1 VADKYNKTTRYL
13 IDDLNLDV
21 QRGELTRLE
30 DVITLPK
37 LSYNL
42 LVALA
47 KAAPALLSQEQLMA
61 IVWPD
66 RVIGDETLK
75 QRVKLL
81 RKSLGDDA
89 SAPTYIEAV
98 RGRGYRLIPRV
109 KCECVVRCPPSV
121 MLDLSANDRFPSIS
135 GNQFGKMWRRM
146 SLLGLTVFVGILFSL
161 TLSSSL
167 SNKAIEE
174 SSSASNAIVKEVRIE
189 GHVDDSVK
197 TNAERF
203 YMRGRDYY
211 HRYRKQ
217 DNDIAIDFFLKA
229 INEDMTFA
237 PAYAAL
243 SQAHSQKY
251 FQFSGQE
258 SDKQLA
264 IDNAYQALS
273 YDNQSADGYKALGT
287 AYYVAGWLSKSIKT
301 LHRGLAIEAD
311 EIEILINLAFIY
323 SEQGELE
330 KALHWHKIILEQAP
344 EHALAMMHTGLTLQR
359 ATQFDA
365 AKLWYNKALNLQP
378 DYLLTTYQLAQLAI
392 AKKDYVAASSL
403 LNKAT
408 QTSTNQQALLLQAQ
422 ADVEYFQG
430 KLKSAQGYYQ
440 QAANLKENEAY
451 SRANVLAKLLK
462 DTVIAR
468 AQENIVDKPLVTLD
482 KQSILVLKAK
492 QQQGSEQAELSL
504 LLAEIYSAKG
514 QFTQAMRY
522 LTQALEQ
529 GYQLDYRV
537 LHAPLFYGLREQV
550 FFQRLI
556 AQQKE
561 TITVDRF
568 FLQ

>member
-1 VADKYNKTTRYL
+1 MADKYNKTTRYL

-21 QRGELTRLE
+21 QRGELTRHE
-30 DVITLPK
+30 EVITLPK
-37 LSYNL
+37 LSYDL

-47 KAAPALLSQEQLMA
+47 KSAPALLSQEQLMA

-98 RGRGYRLIPRV
+98 RGRGYRLIPAV
-109 KCECVVRCPPSV
+109 KCECVVRSPPSV
-121 MLDLSANDRFPSIS
+121 MLDLSANDRFPSIAGS
-135 GNQFGKMWRRM
+135 QFGTMWRRM
-146 SLLGLTVFVGILFSL
+146 SLLGLAAFIGILVSL
-161 TLSSSL
+161 TLSTSL
-167 SNKAIEE
+167 PNNVIEE
-174 SSSASNAIVKEVRIE
+174 NPSLNSGSTNEASNE
-189 GHVDDSVK
+189 GSEK
-197 TNAERF
+197 TNAERL
-203 YMRGRDYY
+203 YLRGRDYY

-229 INEDMTFA
+229 INENDTFA

-243 SQAHSQKY
+243 SQAYSQKY

-301 LHRGLAIEAD
+301 LHRGLAIEAN

-330 KALHWHKIILEQAP
+330 KALHWHKVILEQAP

-359 ATQFDA
+359 AKQFDV
-365 AKLWYNKALNLQP
+365 AKLWYEKALTLQP
-378 DYLLTTYQLAQLAI
+378 DYLLTTYHLAQLAI
-392 AKKDYVAASSL
+392 EKQDYIEASNLISEVS
-403 LNKAT
+403 
-408 QTSTNQQALLLQAQ
+408 QTNTNQQALLLQTQ
-422 ADVEYFQG
+422 ADIEYFQG
-430 KLKSAQGYYQ
+430 KLTSAQQLYQ
-440 QAANLKENEAY
+440 QAETLKVNEAY
-451 SRANVLAKLLK
+451 SRANVLARLLA
-462 DTVIAR
+462 DTIVKK
-468 AQENIVDKPLVTLD
+468 QENNIDKPIVDLD
-482 KQSILVLKAK
+482 EQTFSLLKAK
-492 QQQGSEQAELSL
+492 QQQGNEQAELSL
-504 LLAEIYSAKG
+504 LLAEIYSEKG
-514 QFTQAMRY
+514 QFTLAMRY

-537 LHAPLFYGLREQV
+537 LDAPLFNGLREQAV
-550 FFQRLI
+550 FQRLTK
-556 AQQKE
+556 QQKE
-561 TITVDRF
+561 AIPVDNF
-568 FLQ
+568 FLL

>member
-1 VADKYNKTTRYL
+1 MADKYNKTTRYL
-13 IDDLNLDV
+13 IGDLNLDV
-21 QRGELTRLE
+21 QRGELTRQE
-30 DVITLPK
+30 EVITLPK
-37 LSYNL
+37 LSYDL

-47 KAAPALLSQEQLMA
+47 KSAPALLSQEQLMA

-98 RGRGYRLIPRV
+98 RGRGYRLIPAV
-109 KCECVVRCPPSV
+109 KCECVVRSPPSV
-121 MLDLSANDRFPSIS
+121 MLDLSANDRFPSIAGS
-135 GNQFGKMWRRM
+135 QFGTMWRRM
-146 SLLGLTVFVGILFSL
+146 SLLGLAAFIGILVSL
-161 TLSSSL
+161 TLSTSLPNNVIDENPTLNSVSTNEVSS
-167 SNKAIEE
+167 
-174 SSSASNAIVKEVRIE
+174 E
-189 GHVDDSVK
+189 GAAK
-197 TNAERF
+197 TNAERL
-203 YMRGRDYY
+203 YLRGRDYY

-229 INEDMTFA
+229 INENATFA

-243 SQAHSQKY
+243 SQAYSQKY

-330 KALHWHKIILEQAP
+330 KALHWHKVILEQAP

-359 ATQFDA
+359 AKQFDA
-365 AKLWYNKALNLQP
+365 AKLWYEKALTLQP
-378 DYLLTTYQLAQLAI
+378 DYLLTSYHLAQLAI
-392 AKKDYVAASSL
+392 EKQDYIEASNLISEVS
-403 LNKAT
+403 
-408 QTSTNQQALLLQAQ
+408 QTNTNQQALLLQTQ
-422 ADVEYFQG
+422 ADIEYFQG
-430 KLKSAQGYYQ
+430 KLTSAQQRYQ
-440 QAANLKENEAY
+440 QAATLKVNEAY
-451 SRANVLAKLLK
+451 SRANVLARLLAG
-462 DTVIAR
+462 TIAKE
-468 AQENIVDKPLVTLD
+468 QENNIEKPLVTLD
-482 KQSILVLKAK
+482 EQTISLLKTK
-492 QQQGSEQAELSL
+492 QQQGNEQAELSL

-514 QFTQAMRY
+514 QFTLAMRY

-537 LHAPLFYGLREQV
+537 LDAPLFNGLREQAV
-550 FFQRLI
+550 FQRLTK
-556 AQQKE
+556 QQKE
-561 TITVDRF
+561 AVPVDNF
-568 FLQ
+568 FLL

>member
-1 VADKYNKTTRYL
+1 MADKYNKTTRYL

-21 QRGELTRLE
+21 QRGELTCQE
-30 DVITLPK
+30 EVITLPK
-37 LSYNL
+37 LSYDL

-47 KAAPALLSQEQLMA
+47 KSAPALLSQEQLMA

-98 RGRGYRLIPRV
+98 RGRGYRLIPAV
-109 KCECVVRCPPSV
+109 KCECVVRSPPSV
-121 MLDLSANDRFPSIS
+121 MLDLSANDRFPSIAGS
-135 GNQFGKMWRRM
+135 QFGTMWRRM
-146 SLLGLTVFVGILFSL
+146 SLLGLAAFIGILVSL
-161 TLSSSL
+161 TLSTSLPNNVIDENPTLNSVSTNEVSS
-167 SNKAIEE
+167 
-174 SSSASNAIVKEVRIE
+174 E
-189 GHVDDSVK
+189 GVAK
-197 TNAERF
+197 TNAERL
-203 YMRGRDYY
+203 YLRGRDYY

-229 INEDMTFA
+229 INENDTFA
-237 PAYAAL
+237 SAYAAL
-243 SQAHSQKY
+243 SQAYSQKY

-330 KALHWHKIILEQAP
+330 KALHWHKVILEQAP

-359 ATQFDA
+359 AKQFDA
-365 AKLWYNKALNLQP
+365 AKLWYEKALTLQP
-378 DYLLTTYQLAQLAI
+378 DYLLTSYHLAQLAI
-392 AKKDYVAASSL
+392 EKQDYIEASNLTSEVS
-403 LNKAT
+403 
-408 QTSTNQQALLLQAQ
+408 QTNTNQQALLLQTQ
-422 ADVEYFQG
+422 ADIEYFQG
-430 KLKSAQGYYQ
+430 KLTSAQQLYQ
-440 QAANLKENEAY
+440 QAAILKVNEAY
-451 SRANVLAKLLK
+451 SRANVLARLLA
-462 DTVIAR
+462 DTIAKE
-468 AQENIVDKPLVTLD
+468 QENNIEKPLVTLD
-482 KQSILVLKAK
+482 EQTISLLKTK
-492 QQQGSEQAELSL
+492 QQQGNEQAELSL

-514 QFTQAMRY
+514 QFTLAMRY

-537 LHAPLFYGLREQV
+537 LDAPLFNGLREQAV
-550 FFQRLI
+550 FQRLTK
-556 AQQKE
+556 QQKE
-561 TITVDRF
+561 AIPVDNF
-568 FLQ
+568 FLL

>member
-1 VADKYNKTTRYL
+1 MADKYNKTTRYL

-21 QRGELTRLE
+21 QRGELTRQE
-30 DVITLPK
+30 EVITLPK
-37 LSYNL
+37 LSYDL

-47 KAAPALLSQEQLMA
+47 KSAPALLSQEQLMA

-98 RGRGYRLIPRV
+98 RGRGYRLIPAV
-109 KCECVVRCPPSV
+109 KCECVVRSPPSV
-121 MLDLSANDRFPSIS
+121 MLDLSANDRFPSIAGS
-135 GNQFGKMWRRM
+135 QFGTMWRRM
-146 SLLGLTVFVGILFSL
+146 SLLGLAAFIGILVSL
-161 TLSSSL
+161 TLSTSL
-167 SNKAIEE
+167 PNNVIEE
-174 SSSASNAIVKEVRIE
+174 NPSLNSGSTNEASNE
-189 GHVDDSVK
+189 GSEK
-197 TNAERF
+197 TNAERL
-203 YMRGRDYY
+203 YLRGRDYY

-229 INEDMTFA
+229 INENDTFA

-243 SQAHSQKY
+243 SQAYSQKY

-301 LHRGLAIEAD
+301 LHRGLAIEAN

-330 KALHWHKIILEQAP
+330 KALHWHKVILEQAP
-344 EHALAMMHTGLTLQR
+344 EHALAMVHTGLTLQR
-359 ATQFDA
+359 AKQFDA
-365 AKLWYNKALNLQP
+365 AKLWYEKALVLQP
-378 DYLLTTYQLAQLAI
+378 DYLLTTYHLAQLAI
-392 AKKDYVAASSL
+392 EKQDYIEASNLISEVS
-403 LNKAT
+403 
-408 QTSTNQQALLLQAQ
+408 QTNTNQQALLLQTQ
-422 ADVEYFQG
+422 ADIEYFQG
-430 KLKSAQGYYQ
+430 KLTSAQQLYQ
-440 QAANLKENEAY
+440 QAETLKVNEAY
-451 SRANVLAKLLK
+451 SRANVLARLLA
-462 DTVIAR
+462 DTIAKK
-468 AQENIVDKPLVTLD
+468 QENNIDMPIVTLD
-482 KQSILVLKAK
+482 EQTISLLKAK
-492 QQQGSEQAELSL
+492 QQQGNEQAELSL

-514 QFTQAMRY
+514 QFTLAMRY

-537 LHAPLFYGLREQV
+537 LDAPLFNGLREQAV
-550 FFQRLI
+550 FQRLTK
-556 AQQKE
+556 QQKE
-561 TITVDRF
+561 AIPVDNF
-568 FLQ
+568 FLL

>member
-21 QRGELTRLE
+21 QRGELTRQE
-30 DVITLPK
+30 EVITLPK
-37 LSYNL
+37 LSYDL

-47 KAAPALLSQEQLMA
+47 KSAPALLSQEQLMA

-81 RKSLGDDA
+81 RKSLGDNA

-98 RGRGYRLIPRV
+98 RGRGYRLIPAV
-109 KCECVVRCPPSV
+109 KCECVVRSPPSV
-121 MLDLSANDRFPSIS
+121 MLDLSANDRFPSIAGS
-135 GNQFGKMWRRM
+135 QFGTMWRRM
-146 SLLGLTVFVGILFSL
+146 SLLGLAAFIGILVSL
-161 TLSSSL
+161 TLSTSLPNNVTEENPTLNSVSTNEVSS
-167 SNKAIEE
+167 
-174 SSSASNAIVKEVRIE
+174 E
-189 GHVDDSVK
+189 GVAK
-197 TNAERF
+197 TNAERL
-203 YMRGRDYY
+203 YLRGRDYY

-229 INEDMTFA
+229 INENDTFA

-243 SQAHSQKY
+243 SQAYSQKY

-258 SDKQLA
+258 SDKKLA

-330 KALHWHKIILEQAP
+330 KALHWHKVILEQAP

-359 ATQFDA
+359 AKQFDA
-365 AKLWYNKALNLQP
+365 AKLWYEKSLTLQP
-378 DYLLTTYQLAQLAI
+378 DYLLTSYHLAQLAI
-392 AKKDYVAASSL
+392 EKQDYIEASNLISEVS
-403 LNKAT
+403 
-408 QTSTNQQALLLQAQ
+408 QTNTNQQAKLLQTQ
-422 ADVEYFQG
+422 ADIEYFQG
-430 KLKSAQGYYQ
+430 KLTSAQQRYQ
-440 QAANLKENEAY
+440 QAATLKVNEAY
-451 SRANVLAKLLK
+451 SRANVLARLLA
-462 DTVIAR
+462 DTIAKE
-468 AQENIVDKPLVTLD
+468 QENNIDKPLVTLD
-482 KQSILVLKAK
+482 EQTISLLKAK
-492 QQQGSEQAELSL
+492 QQQGNEQAELSL

-514 QFTQAMRY
+514 QFTLAMRY

-529 GYQLDYRV
+529 GCQLDYRV
-537 LHAPLFYGLREQV
+537 LDAPLFNGLREQAV
-550 FFQRLI
+550 FQRLTK
-556 AQQKE
+556 QQKE
-561 TITVDRF
+561 AIPVDNF
-568 FLQ
+568 FLL

>member
-21 QRGELTRLE
+21 QRGELTRQE
-30 DVITLPK
+30 EVITLPK
-37 LSYNL
+37 LSYDL

-47 KAAPALLSQEQLMA
+47 KSAPALLSQEQLMA

-98 RGRGYRLIPRV
+98 RGRGYRLIPAV
-109 KCECVVRCPPSV
+109 KCECVVRSPPSV
-121 MLDLSANDRFPSIS
+121 MLDLSANDRFPSIAGS
-135 GNQFGKMWRRM
+135 QFGTMWRRM
-146 SLLGLTVFVGILFSL
+146 SLLGLAAFIGILVSL
-161 TLSSSL
+161 TLSTSLPNNVIDENPTLNSVSTNEVSS
-167 SNKAIEE
+167 
-174 SSSASNAIVKEVRIE
+174 E
-189 GHVDDSVK
+189 GVAK
-197 TNAERF
+197 TNAERL
-203 YMRGRDYY
+203 YLRGRDYY

-229 INEDMTFA
+229 INENATFA

-243 SQAHSQKY
+243 SQAYSQKY

-264 IDNAYQALS
+264 IDNAYQTLS

-330 KALHWHKIILEQAP
+330 KALHWHKVILEQAP

-359 ATQFDA
+359 AKQFDA
-365 AKLWYNKALNLQP
+365 AKLWYEKALTLQP
-378 DYLLTTYQLAQLAI
+378 DYLLTSYHLAQLAI
-392 AKKDYVAASSL
+392 EKQDYIEASNLISEVSQT
-403 LNKAT
+403 NK
-408 QTSTNQQALLLQAQ
+408 NQQAKLLQTQ
-422 ADVEYFQG
+422 ADIEYFQG
-430 KLKSAQGYYQ
+430 KLTSAQQRYQ
-440 QAANLKENEAY
+440 QAATLKVNEAY
-451 SRANVLAKLLK
+451 SRANVLARLLA
-462 DTVIAR
+462 DTIAKE
-468 AQENIVDKPLVTLD
+468 QENNIEKPLVTLVE
-482 KQSILVLKAK
+482 QTISLLKAK
-492 QQQGSEQAELSL
+492 QQQGNEQAELSL

-514 QFTQAMRY
+514 QFTLAMRY

-537 LHAPLFYGLREQV
+537 LDAPLFNGLRKQAV
-550 FFQRLI
+550 FQRLTK
-556 AQQKE
+556 QQKE
-561 TITVDRF
+561 AIAVDNF
-568 FLQ
+568 FLL

>member
-1 VADKYNKTTRYL
+1 MADKYNKTTRYL

-21 QRGELTRLE
+21 QRGELTRQE
-30 DVITLPK
+30 EVITLPK
-37 LSYNL
+37 LSYDL

-47 KAAPALLSQEQLMA
+47 KSAPALLSQEQLMA

-81 RKSLGDDA
+81 RKSLGDNA

-98 RGRGYRLIPRV
+98 RGRGYRLIPAV
-109 KCECVVRCPPSV
+109 KCECVVRSPPSV
-121 MLDLSANDRFPSIS
+121 MLDLSANDRFPSIAGS
-135 GNQFGKMWRRM
+135 QFGTMWRRM
-146 SLLGLTVFVGILFSL
+146 SLLGLAAFIGILVSL
-161 TLSSSL
+161 TLSTSLPNNVTEENPTLNSVSTNEVSS
-167 SNKAIEE
+167 
-174 SSSASNAIVKEVRIE
+174 E
-189 GHVDDSVK
+189 GVAK
-197 TNAERF
+197 TNAERL
-203 YMRGRDYY
+203 YLRGRDYY

-229 INEDMTFA
+229 INENDTFA

-243 SQAHSQKY
+243 SQAYSQKY

-258 SDKQLA
+258 SDKKLA

-330 KALHWHKIILEQAP
+330 KALHWHKVILEQAP

-359 ATQFDA
+359 AKQFDA
-365 AKLWYNKALNLQP
+365 AKLWYEKSLTLQP
-378 DYLLTTYQLAQLAI
+378 DYLLTSYHLAQLAI
-392 AKKDYVAASSL
+392 EKQDYIEASNLISEVS
-403 LNKAT
+403 
-408 QTSTNQQALLLQAQ
+408 QTNTNQQAKLLQTQ
-422 ADVEYFQG
+422 ADIEYFQG
-430 KLKSAQGYYQ
+430 KLTSAQQRYQ
-440 QAANLKENEAY
+440 QAATLKVNEAY
-451 SRANVLAKLLK
+451 SRANVLARLLA
-462 DTVIAR
+462 DTIAKE
-468 AQENIVDKPLVTLD
+468 QENNIDKPLVTLD
-482 KQSILVLKAK
+482 EQTISLLKAK
-492 QQQGSEQAELSL
+492 QQQGNEQAELSL

-514 QFTQAMRY
+514 QFTLAMRY

-529 GYQLDYRV
+529 GCQLDYRV
-537 LHAPLFYGLREQV
+537 LDAPLFNGLREQAV
-550 FFQRLI
+550 FQRLTK
-556 AQQKE
+556 QQKE
-561 TITVDRF
+561 AIPVDNF
-568 FLQ
+568 FLL

>member
-1 VADKYNKTTRYL
+1 MADKYNKTTRYL

-21 QRGELTRLE
+21 QRGELTRQE
-30 DVITLPK
+30 EVITLPK
-37 LSYNL
+37 LSYDL

-47 KAAPALLSQEQLMA
+47 KSAPALLSQEQLMA

-98 RGRGYRLIPRV
+98 RGRGYRLIPAV
-109 KCECVVRCPPSV
+109 KCECVVRSPPSV
-121 MLDLSANDRFPSIS
+121 MLDLSANDRFPSIAGS
-135 GNQFGKMWRRM
+135 QFGTMWRRM
-146 SLLGLTVFVGILFSL
+146 SLLGLAAFIGILVSL
-161 TLSSSL
+161 TLSTSL
-167 SNKAIEE
+167 PNNVIEE
-174 SSSASNAIVKEVRIE
+174 NPSLNSGSTNEASNE
-189 GHVDDSVK
+189 GSEK
-197 TNAERF
+197 TNAERL
-203 YMRGRDYY
+203 YLRGRDYY

-229 INEDMTFA
+229 INENATFA

-243 SQAHSQKY
+243 SQAYSQKY

-301 LHRGLAIEAD
+301 LHRGLAIEAN

-330 KALHWHKIILEQAP
+330 KALHWHKVILEQAP

-359 ATQFDA
+359 AKQFDA
-365 AKLWYNKALNLQP
+365 AKLWYEKALVLQP
-378 DYLLTTYQLAQLAI
+378 DYLLTTYHLAQLAI
-392 AKKDYVAASSL
+392 EKQDYIEASNLISEVS
-403 LNKAT
+403 
-408 QTSTNQQALLLQAQ
+408 QTNTNQQALLLQTQ
-422 ADVEYFQG
+422 ADIEYFQG
-430 KLKSAQGYYQ
+430 KLTSAQQLYQ
-440 QAANLKENEAY
+440 QAAILKVNEAY
-451 SRANVLAKLLK
+451 SRANVLARLLA
-462 DTVIAR
+462 DTIAKK
-468 AQENIVDKPLVTLD
+468 QKNNIDKPIVTLD
-482 KQSILVLKAK
+482 EQTISLLKAK
-492 QQQGSEQAELSL
+492 QQQGNEQAELSL

-514 QFTQAMRY
+514 QFTLAMRY

-537 LHAPLFYGLREQV
+537 LDAPLFNGLREQAV
-550 FFQRLI
+550 FQRLTK
-556 AQQKE
+556 QQKE
-561 TITVDRF
+561 AIPVDNF
-568 FLQ
+568 FLL

>member
-1 VADKYNKTTRYL
+1 MADKYNKTTRYL

-21 QRGELTRLE
+21 QRGELTRQE
-30 DVITLPK
+30 EVITLPK
-37 LSYNL
+37 LSYDL

-47 KAAPALLSQEQLMA
+47 KSAPALLSQEQLMA

-98 RGRGYRLIPRV
+98 RGRGYRLIPTV
-109 KCECVVRCPPSV
+109 KCECVVRSPPSV
-121 MLDLSANDRFPSIS
+121 MLDLSANDRFPSIAGS
-135 GNQFGKMWRRM
+135 QFGTMWRRM
-146 SLLGLTVFVGILFSL
+146 SLLGLAAFIGILVSL
-161 TLSSSL
+161 TLSTSL
-167 SNKAIEE
+167 PNNVIEE
-174 SSSASNAIVKEVRIE
+174 NPSLNSGSTNEASNE
-189 GHVDDSVK
+189 GSEK
-197 TNAERF
+197 TNAERL
-203 YMRGRDYY
+203 YLRGRDYY

-229 INEDMTFA
+229 INENDTFA

-243 SQAHSQKY
+243 SQAYSQKY

-301 LHRGLAIEAD
+301 LHRGLAIEAN

-330 KALHWHKIILEQAP
+330 KALHWHKVILEQAP
-344 EHALAMMHTGLTLQR
+344 EHALAMVHTGLTLQR
-359 ATQFDA
+359 AKQFDA
-365 AKLWYNKALNLQP
+365 AKLWYEKALVLQP
-378 DYLLTTYQLAQLAI
+378 DYLLTTYHLAQLAI
-392 AKKDYVAASSL
+392 EKQDYIEASNLISEVS
-403 LNKAT
+403 
-408 QTSTNQQALLLQAQ
+408 QTNTNQQALLLQTQ
-422 ADVEYFQG
+422 ADIEYFQG
-430 KLKSAQGYYQ
+430 KLTSAQQLYQ
-440 QAANLKENEAY
+440 QAETLKVNEAY
-451 SRANVLAKLLK
+451 SRANVLARLLA
-462 DTVIAR
+462 DTIAKK
-468 AQENIVDKPLVTLD
+468 QKNNIEKPIGTLD
-482 KQSILVLKAK
+482 EQTISLLKAK
-492 QQQGSEQAELSL
+492 QQQGNEQAELSL

-514 QFTQAMRY
+514 QFTLAMRY

-537 LHAPLFYGLREQV
+537 LDAPLFNGLREQAV
-550 FFQRLI
+550 FQRLTK
-556 AQQKE
+556 QQKE
-561 TITVDRF
+561 AIPVDNF
-568 FLQ
+568 FLL

>member
-1 VADKYNKTTRYL
+1 MADKYNKTTRYL

-21 QRGELTRLE
+21 QRGELTRQE
-30 DVITLPK
+30 EVITLPK
-37 LSYNL
+37 LSYDL

-47 KAAPALLSQEQLMA
+47 KSAPALLSQEQLMA
-61 IVWPD
+61 IVWPE

-98 RGRGYRLIPRV
+98 RGRGYRLIPAV
-109 KCECVVRCPPSV
+109 KCECVVRSPPSV
-121 MLDLSANDRFPSIS
+121 MLDLSANDRFPSIAGS
-135 GNQFGKMWRRM
+135 QFGTMWRRM
-146 SLLGLTVFVGILFSL
+146 SLLGLTAFIGMLV
-161 TLSSSL
+161 SL
-167 SNKAIEE
+167 SLSTSSPNNVTEE
-174 SSSASNAIVKEVRIE
+174 NPTSNSVSTNEVSSE
-189 GHVDDSVK
+189 GAAK
-197 TNAERF
+197 TNAERL
-203 YMRGRDYY
+203 YLRGRDYY

-229 INEDMTFA
+229 INENATFA

-243 SQAHSQKY
+243 SQAYSQKY

-330 KALHWHKIILEQAP
+330 KALHWHKVILEQAP

-359 ATQFDA
+359 AKQFDA
-365 AKLWYNKALNLQP
+365 AKFWYEKALTLQP
-378 DYLLTTYQLAQLAI
+378 DYLLTSYHLAQLAI
-392 AKKDYVAASSL
+392 DKKDYIEASNLINEVS
-403 LNKAT
+403 
-408 QTSTNQQALLLQAQ
+408 QTNTNQQALLLQTR
-422 ADVEYFQG
+422 ADIEYFQG
-430 KLKSAQGYYQ
+430 KLTSAQQLYQ
-440 QAANLKENEAY
+440 QAATLKENDAT
-451 SRANVLAKLLK
+451 SRANVLARLL
-462 DTVIAR
+462 TGTIAKK
-468 AQENIVDKPLVTLD
+468 QENNIDKSLVASDEQT
-482 KQSILVLKAK
+482 ILLLKAK
-492 QQQGSEQAELSL
+492 QQQGNEQAELSL
-504 LLAEIYSAKG
+504 LLAEIYSAKE
-514 QFTQAMRY
+514 QFTLAMRY
-522 LTQALEQ
+522 LTQAIEQ

-537 LHAPLFYGLREQV
+537 LDAPLFNGLREQAV
-550 FFQRLI
+550 FQRLI
-556 AQQKE
+556 KQKKE
-561 TITVDRF
+561 AIPVDNF
-568 FLQ
+568 FLL

>member
-1 VADKYNKTTRYL
+1 MADKYNKTTRYL

-21 QRGELTRLE
+21 QRGELTRQE
-30 DVITLPK
+30 EVITLPK
-37 LSYNL
+37 LSYDL

-47 KAAPALLSQEQLMA
+47 KSAPALLSQEQLMA

-98 RGRGYRLIPRV
+98 RGRGYRLIPAV
-109 KCECVVRCPPSV
+109 KCECVVRSPPSV
-121 MLDLSANDRFPSIS
+121 MLDLSANDRFPSIAGS
-135 GNQFGKMWRRM
+135 QFGTMWRRM
-146 SLLGLTVFVGILFSL
+146 SLLGLAAFIGILVSL
-161 TLSSSL
+161 TLSTSL
-167 SNKAIEE
+167 PNNVIEE
-174 SSSASNAIVKEVRIE
+174 NPSLNSGSTNEASNE
-189 GHVDDSVK
+189 GSEK
-197 TNAERF
+197 TNAERL
-203 YMRGRDYY
+203 YLRGRDYY

-229 INEDMTFA
+229 INENDTFA

-243 SQAHSQKY
+243 SQAYSQKY

-273 YDNQSADGYKALGT
+273 YDIQSADGYKALGT

-301 LHRGLAIEAD
+301 LHRGLAIEAN

-330 KALHWHKIILEQAP
+330 KALHWHKVILEQAP

-359 ATQFDA
+359 AKQFDA
-365 AKLWYNKALNLQP
+365 AKLWYEKALVLQP
-378 DYLLTTYQLAQLAI
+378 DYLLTTYHLAQLAI
-392 AKKDYVAASSL
+392 EKQDYIEASNLISEVS
-403 LNKAT
+403 
-408 QTSTNQQALLLQAQ
+408 QTNTNQQALLLQTQ
-422 ADVEYFQG
+422 ADIEYFQG
-430 KLKSAQGYYQ
+430 KLTSAQQLYQ
-440 QAANLKENEAY
+440 QAETLKVNEAY
-451 SRANVLAKLLK
+451 SRANVLARLLA
-462 DTVIAR
+462 DTIAKK
-468 AQENIVDKPLVTLD
+468 QENNIDMPIVTLD
-482 KQSILVLKAK
+482 EQTISLLKAK
-492 QQQGSEQAELSL
+492 QQQGNEQAELSL

-514 QFTQAMRY
+514 QFTLAMRY

-537 LHAPLFYGLREQV
+537 LDAPLFNGLREQAV
-550 FFQRLI
+550 FQRLTK
-556 AQQKE
+556 QQKE
-561 TITVDRF
+561 AIPVDNF
-568 FLQ
+568 FLL

>member
-1 VADKYNKTTRYL
+1 MADKYNKTTRYL

-21 QRGELTRLE
+21 QRGELTRQE
-30 DVITLPK
+30 EVITLPK
-37 LSYNL
+37 LSYDL

-47 KAAPALLSQEQLMA
+47 KSAPALLSQEQLMA

-98 RGRGYRLIPRV
+98 RGRGYRLIPAV
-109 KCECVVRCPPSV
+109 KCECVVRSPPSV
-121 MLDLSANDRFPSIS
+121 MLDLSANDRFPSIAGS
-135 GNQFGKMWRRM
+135 QFGTMWRRM
-146 SLLGLTVFVGILFSL
+146 SLLGLAAFIGILVSL
-161 TLSSSL
+161 TLSTSL
-167 SNKAIEE
+167 PNNVIEE
-174 SSSASNAIVKEVRIE
+174 NPSLNSGSTNEASNE
-189 GHVDDSVK
+189 GSEK
-197 TNAERF
+197 TNAERL
-203 YMRGRDYY
+203 YLRGRDYY

-229 INEDMTFA
+229 INENDTFA

-243 SQAHSQKY
+243 SQAYSQKY

-330 KALHWHKIILEQAP
+330 KALHWHKVILEQAP

-359 ATQFDA
+359 AKQFDA
-365 AKLWYNKALNLQP
+365 AKLWYEKALVLQP
-378 DYLLTTYQLAQLAI
+378 DYLLTSYHLAQLAI
-392 AKKDYVAASSL
+392 EKQDYIEASNLTSEVS
-403 LNKAT
+403 
-408 QTSTNQQALLLQAQ
+408 QTNTNQQALLLQTQ
-422 ADVEYFQG
+422 ADIEYFQG
-430 KLKSAQGYYQ
+430 KLTSAQQLYQ
-440 QAANLKENEAY
+440 QAETLKVNEAY
-451 SRANVLAKLLK
+451 SRANVLARLLA
-462 DTVIAR
+462 DTIAKE
-468 AQENIVDKPLVTLD
+468 QENNIEKPLVTLD
-482 KQSILVLKAK
+482 EQTISLLKTK
-492 QQQGSEQAELSL
+492 QQQGNEQAELSL

-514 QFTQAMRY
+514 QFTLAMRY

-537 LHAPLFYGLREQV
+537 LDAPLFNGLREQAV
-550 FFQRLI
+550 FQRLTK
-556 AQQKE
+556 QQKE
-561 TITVDRF
+561 AIPVDNF
-568 FLQ
+568 FLL

>member
-1 VADKYNKTTRYL
+1 MADKYNKTTRYL

-21 QRGELTRLE
+21 QRGELTRQE
-30 DVITLPK
+30 EVITLPK
-37 LSYNL
+37 LSYDL

-47 KAAPALLSQEQLMA
+47 KSAPALLSQEQLMA

-98 RGRGYRLIPRV
+98 RGRGYRLIPAV
-109 KCECVVRCPPSV
+109 KCECVVRSPPSV
-121 MLDLSANDRFPSIS
+121 MLDLSANDRFPSIAGS
-135 GNQFGKMWRRM
+135 QFGTMWRRM
-146 SLLGLTVFVGILFSL
+146 SLLGLAAFIGILVSL
-161 TLSSSL
+161 TLSTSL
-167 SNKAIEE
+167 PNNVIEE
-174 SSSASNAIVKEVRIE
+174 NPSLNSGSTNEASNE
-189 GHVDDSVK
+189 GSEK
-197 TNAERF
+197 TNAERL
-203 YMRGRDYY
+203 YLRGRDYY

-229 INEDMTFA
+229 INENDTFA

-243 SQAHSQKY
+243 SQAYSQKY

-301 LHRGLAIEAD
+301 LHRGLAIEAN

-330 KALHWHKIILEQAP
+330 KALHWHKVILEQAP

-359 ATQFDA
+359 AKQFDA
-365 AKLWYNKALNLQP
+365 AKLWYEKALVLQP
-378 DYLLTTYQLAQLAI
+378 DYLLTTYHLAQLAI
-392 AKKDYVAASSL
+392 EKQDYIEASNLISEVS
-403 LNKAT
+403 
-408 QTSTNQQALLLQAQ
+408 QTNTNQQALLLQTQ
-422 ADVEYFQG
+422 ADIEYFQG
-430 KLKSAQGYYQ
+430 KLTSAQQLYQ
-440 QAANLKENEAY
+440 QAETLKVNEAY
-451 SRANVLAKLLK
+451 SRANVLARLLA
-462 DTVIAR
+462 DTIAKK
-468 AQENIVDKPLVTLD
+468 QENNIDKPLVTLD
-482 KQSILVLKAK
+482 EQTISLLKAK
-492 QQQGSEQAELSL
+492 QQQGNEQAELSL

-514 QFTQAMRY
+514 QFTLAMRY

-529 GYQLDYRV
+529 GYPLDYRV
-537 LHAPLFYGLREQV
+537 LDAPLFNGLREQAV
-550 FFQRLI
+550 FQRLTK
-556 AQQKE
+556 QQKE
-561 TITVDRF
+561 AIPVDNF
-568 FLQ
+568 FLL

>member
-1 VADKYNKTTRYL
+1 MADKYNKTTRYL

-21 QRGELTRLE
+21 QRGELTRQE
-30 DVITLPK
+30 EVITLPK
-37 LSYNL
+37 LSYDL

-47 KAAPALLSQEQLMA
+47 KSAPALLSQEQLMA

-89 SAPTYIEAV
+89 TAPTYIEAV
-98 RGRGYRLIPRV
+98 RSRGYRLIPAV
-109 KCECVVRCPPSV
+109 KCECVVRSPPSV
-121 MLDLSANDRFPSIS
+121 MLDLSANDRFPSIAGS
-135 GNQFGKMWRRM
+135 QFGTMWRRM
-146 SLLGLTVFVGILFSL
+146 SLLGLAAFIGILVSL
-161 TLSSSL
+161 TLSTSLPNNVIDENPTLNSVSTNEVSS
-167 SNKAIEE
+167 
-174 SSSASNAIVKEVRIE
+174 E
-189 GHVDDSVK
+189 GVAK
-197 TNAERF
+197 TNAERL
-203 YMRGRDYY
+203 YLRGRDYY

-229 INEDMTFA
+229 INENDTFA

-243 SQAHSQKY
+243 SQAYSQKY

-330 KALHWHKIILEQAP
+330 KALHWHKVILEQAP

-359 ATQFDA
+359 AKQFDA
-365 AKLWYNKALNLQP
+365 AKLWYEKALTLQP
-378 DYLLTTYQLAQLAI
+378 DYLLTSYHLAQLAI
-392 AKKDYVAASSL
+392 EKQDYIEASNLISEVS
-403 LNKAT
+403 
-408 QTSTNQQALLLQAQ
+408 QTNTNQQALLLQTQ
-422 ADVEYFQG
+422 ADIEYFQG
-430 KLKSAQGYYQ
+430 KLTSAQQLYQ
-440 QAANLKENEAY
+440 QAETLKVNEAY
-451 SRANVLAKLLK
+451 SRANVLARLLA
-462 DTVIAR
+462 DTIVKK
-468 AQENIVDKPLVTLD
+468 QENNIDKSLVTLD
-482 KQSILVLKAK
+482 EQAISLLKAK
-492 QQQGSEQAELSL
+492 QQQGNEQAELSL

-514 QFTQAMRY
+514 QFTLAMRY

-537 LHAPLFYGLREQV
+537 LDAPLFNGLRKQAV
-550 FFQRLI
+550 FQRLTK
-556 AQQKE
+556 QQKE
-561 TITVDRF
+561 AIPVDNF
-568 FLQ
+568 FLL

>member
-21 QRGELTRLE
+21 QRGELTRQE
-30 DVITLPK
+30 EVITLPK
-37 LSYNL
+37 LSYDL

-47 KAAPALLSQEQLMA
+47 KSAPALLSQEQLMA
-61 IVWPD
+61 IVWPG

-98 RGRGYRLIPRV
+98 RGRGYRLIPAV
-109 KCECVVRCPPSV
+109 KCECVVRSPPSV
-121 MLDLSANDRFPSIS
+121 MLDLSANDRFPSIAGS
-135 GNQFGKMWRRM
+135 QFGTIWRRM
-146 SLLGLTVFVGILFSL
+146 SLLGLAAFIGILVSL
-161 TLSSSL
+161 TLSTSL
-167 SNKAIEE
+167 PNNVIDENPTLNSVSTN
-174 SSSASNAIVKEVRIE
+174 EVNSE
-189 GHVDDSVK
+189 GVAK
-197 TNAERF
+197 TNAERL
-203 YMRGRDYY
+203 YLRGRDYY

-229 INEDMTFA
+229 INENDTFA

-243 SQAHSQKY
+243 SQAYSQKY

-330 KALHWHKIILEQAP
+330 KALHWHKVILEQAP

-359 ATQFDA
+359 AKQFDA
-365 AKLWYNKALNLQP
+365 AKLWYEKALTLQP
-378 DYLLTTYQLAQLAI
+378 DYLLTSYHLVQLAI
-392 AKKDYVAASSL
+392 EKQDYIEASNLISEVS
-403 LNKAT
+403 
-408 QTSTNQQALLLQAQ
+408 QTNTNQQALLLQTQ
-422 ADVEYFQG
+422 ADIEYFQG
-430 KLKSAQGYYQ
+430 KITSAQQRYQ
-440 QAANLKENEAY
+440 QAATLKVNEAY
-451 SRANVLAKLLK
+451 SRANVLAGLLAG
-462 DTVIAR
+462 TIAKE
-468 AQENIVDKPLVTLD
+468 QENNIEKPLVTLD
-482 KQSILVLKAK
+482 EQIISLLKTK
-492 QQQGSEQAELSL
+492 QQQGNEQAELSL

-514 QFTQAMRY
+514 QFTLAMRY

-537 LHAPLFYGLREQV
+537 LDSPLFNGLREQAV
-550 FFQRLI
+550 FQRL
-556 AQQKE
+556 AKQQKE
-561 TITVDRF
+561 AIPVDNF
-568 FLQ
+568 FLL

>member
-1 VADKYNKTTRYL
+1 MADKYNKTTRYL

-21 QRGELTRLE
+21 QRGELTRQE
-30 DVITLPK
+30 EVITLPK
-37 LSYNL
+37 LSYDL

-47 KAAPALLSQEQLMA
+47 KSAPALLSQEKLMA

-98 RGRGYRLIPRV
+98 RGRGYRLIPAV
-109 KCECVVRCPPSV
+109 KCECVVRSPPSV
-121 MLDLSANDRFPSIS
+121 MLDLSANDRFPSIAGS
-135 GNQFGKMWRRM
+135 QFGTMWRRM
-146 SLLGLTVFVGILFSL
+146 SLLGLAAFIGILVSL
-161 TLSSSL
+161 TLSTSL
-167 SNKAIEE
+167 PNNVIEE
-174 SSSASNAIVKEVRIE
+174 NPSLNSGSTNEASNE
-189 GHVDDSVK
+189 GSEK
-197 TNAERF
+197 TNAERL
-203 YMRGRDYY
+203 YLRGRDYY

-229 INEDMTFA
+229 INENDTFA

-243 SQAHSQKY
+243 SQAYSQKY

-301 LHRGLAIEAD
+301 LHRGLAIEAN

-330 KALHWHKIILEQAP
+330 KALHWHKVILEQAP

-359 ATQFDA
+359 AKQFDA
-365 AKLWYNKALNLQP
+365 AKLWYEKALVFQP
-378 DYLLTTYQLAQLAI
+378 DYLLTTYHLAQLAI
-392 AKKDYVAASSL
+392 EKQDYIEASNLISEVS
-403 LNKAT
+403 
-408 QTSTNQQALLLQAQ
+408 QTNTNQQALLLQTQ
-422 ADVEYFQG
+422 ADIEYFQG
-430 KLKSAQGYYQ
+430 KLTSAQQLYQ
-440 QAANLKENEAY
+440 QAETLKVNEAY
-451 SRANVLAKLLK
+451 SRANVLARLLA
-462 DTVIAR
+462 DTIAKK
-468 AQENIVDKPLVTLD
+468 QENNIDKPLVTLD
-482 KQSILVLKAK
+482 EQTISLLKAK
-492 QQQGSEQAELSL
+492 QQQGNEQAELSL

-514 QFTQAMRY
+514 QFTLAMRY

-537 LHAPLFYGLREQV
+537 LDAPLFNGLREQAV
-550 FFQRLI
+550 FQRLTK
-556 AQQKE
+556 QQKE
-561 TITVDRF
+561 AIPVDNF
-568 FLQ
+568 FLL

>member
-1 VADKYNKTTRYL
+1 MADKYNKTTRYL

-21 QRGELTRLE
+21 QRGELTRQE
-30 DVITLPK
+30 EVITLPK
-37 LSYNL
+37 LSYDL

-47 KAAPALLSQEQLMA
+47 KSAPALLSQEQLMA

-98 RGRGYRLIPRV
+98 RGRGYRLIPAV
-109 KCECVVRCPPSV
+109 KCECVVRSPPSV
-121 MLDLSANDRFPSIS
+121 MLDLSANDRFPSIAGS
-135 GNQFGKMWRRM
+135 QFGTMWRRM
-146 SLLGLTVFVGILFSL
+146 SLLGLAAFIGILVSL
-161 TLSSSL
+161 TLSTSLPNNVTEENPTLNSVSTNEVSS
-167 SNKAIEE
+167 
-174 SSSASNAIVKEVRIE
+174 E
-189 GHVDDSVK
+189 GVAK
-197 TNAERF
+197 TNAERL
-203 YMRGRDYY
+203 YLRGRDYY

-229 INEDMTFA
+229 INENDTFA

-243 SQAHSQKY
+243 SQAYSQKY

-330 KALHWHKIILEQAP
+330 KALHWHKVILEQAP

-359 ATQFDA
+359 AKQFDA
-365 AKLWYNKALNLQP
+365 AKLWYEKALTLQP
-378 DYLLTTYQLAQLAI
+378 DYLLTSYHLAQLAI
-392 AKKDYVAASSL
+392 EKQDYIEASNLISEVS
-403 LNKAT
+403 
-408 QTSTNQQALLLQAQ
+408 QTNTNQQALLLQTQ
-422 ADVEYFQG
+422 ADIEYFQG
-430 KLKSAQGYYQ
+430 KLTSAQQRYQ
-440 QAANLKENEAY
+440 QAATLKVNEAY
-451 SRANVLAKLLK
+451 SRANVLARLLAG
-462 DTVIAR
+462 TIAKE
-468 AQENIVDKPLVTLD
+468 QENNIDKPLVTLD
-482 KQSILVLKAK
+482 EQTISLLKTK
-492 QQQGSEQAELSL
+492 QQQGNEQAELSL

-514 QFTQAMRY
+514 QFTLAMRY

-537 LHAPLFYGLREQV
+537 LDAPLFNGLREQAV
-550 FFQRLI
+550 FQRLTK
-556 AQQKE
+556 QQKE
-561 TITVDRF
+561 AIPVDNF
-568 FLQ
+568 FLL

>member
-1 VADKYNKTTRYL
+1 MADKYNKTTRYL

-21 QRGELTRLE
+21 QRGELTRQE
-30 DVITLPK
+30 EVITLPK
-37 LSYNL
+37 LSYDL

-47 KAAPALLSQEQLMA
+47 KSAPALLSQEQLMA
-61 IVWPD
+61 IVWPE

-98 RGRGYRLIPRV
+98 RGRGYRLIPAV
-109 KCECVVRCPPSV
+109 KCECVVRSPPSV
-121 MLDLSANDRFPSIS
+121 MLDLSANDRFPSIAGS
-135 GNQFGKMWRRM
+135 QFGTMWRRM
-146 SLLGLTVFVGILFSL
+146 SLLGLVAFIGMLVSL
-161 TLSSSL
+161 TLSTSSPNNVTEENPT
-167 SNKAIEE
+167 SNSVSTNEVSE
-174 SSSASNAIVKEVRIE
+174 SV
-189 GHVDDSVK
+189 VK
-197 TNAERF
+197 TNAERL
-203 YMRGRDYY
+203 YLRGRDYY

-229 INEDMTFA
+229 INENYTFS

-243 SQAHSQKY
+243 SQAYSQKY

-287 AYYVAGWLSKSIKT
+287 AYYVSGWLSKSIKT

-330 KALHWHKIILEQAP
+330 KALHWHKVILEQTP

-359 ATQFDA
+359 AKQFDA
-365 AKLWYNKALNLQP
+365 AKFWYEKALTLQP
-378 DYLLTTYQLAQLAI
+378 DYLLTSYHLAQLAI
-392 AKKDYVAASSL
+392 DKKDYIEASNLINEVS
-403 LNKAT
+403 
-408 QTSTNQQALLLQAQ
+408 QTNTNQQALLLQTR
-422 ADVEYFQG
+422 ADIEYFQG
-430 KLKSAQGYYQ
+430 KLTSAQQLYQ
-440 QAANLKENEAY
+440 QAATLKENDAT
-451 SRANVLAKLLK
+451 SRANVLARLL
-462 DTVIAR
+462 TGTIAKK
-468 AQENIVDKPLVTLD
+468 QENNIDKSLVASDEQT
-482 KQSILVLKAK
+482 ILLLKAK
-492 QQQGSEQAELSL
+492 QQQGNEQAELSL

-514 QFTQAMRY
+514 QFTLAMRY
-522 LTQALEQ
+522 LTQAIEQ

-537 LHAPLFYGLREQV
+537 LDAPLFNGLREQAV
-550 FFQRLI
+550 FQRLTK
-556 AQQKE
+556 QQKE
-561 TITVDRF
+561 AIPVDNF
-568 FLQ
+568 FLL

>member
-1 VADKYNKTTRYL
+1 MADKYNKTTRYL

-21 QRGELTRLE
+21 QRGELTRQE
-30 DVITLPK
+30 EVITLPK
-37 LSYNL
+37 LSYDL

-47 KAAPALLSQEQLMA
+47 KSAPALLSQEQLMA

-98 RGRGYRLIPRV
+98 RGRGYRLIPAV
-109 KCECVVRCPPSV
+109 KCECVVRSPPSV
-121 MLDLSANDRFPSIS
+121 MLDLSANDRFPSIAGS
-135 GNQFGKMWRRM
+135 QFGTMWRRM
-146 SLLGLTVFVGILFSL
+146 SLLGLAAFIGILVSL
-161 TLSSSL
+161 TLSTSL
-167 SNKAIEE
+167 PNNVIEE
-174 SSSASNAIVKEVRIE
+174 NPSLNSGSTNEASNE
-189 GHVDDSVK
+189 GSEK
-197 TNAERF
+197 TNAERL
-203 YMRGRDYY
+203 YLRGRDYY

-229 INEDMTFA
+229 INENDTFA

-243 SQAHSQKY
+243 SQAYSQKY

-301 LHRGLAIEAD
+301 LHRGLAIEAN

-330 KALHWHKIILEQAP
+330 KALHWHKVILEQAP

-359 ATQFDA
+359 AKQFDA
-365 AKLWYNKALNLQP
+365 AKLWYEKALVLQP
-378 DYLLTTYQLAQLAI
+378 DYLLTTYHLAQLAI
-392 AKKDYVAASSL
+392 EKQDYIEASNLISEVS
-403 LNKAT
+403 
-408 QTSTNQQALLLQAQ
+408 QTNTNQQALLLQTQ
-422 ADVEYFQG
+422 ADIEYFQG
-430 KLKSAQGYYQ
+430 KLTSAQQLYQ
-440 QAANLKENEAY
+440 QAETLKVNEAY
-451 SRANVLAKLLK
+451 SRANVLARLLA
-462 DTVIAR
+462 DTIAKK
-468 AQENIVDKPLVTLD
+468 QENNIDKPLVTLD
-482 KQSILVLKAK
+482 EQTISLLKAK
-492 QQQGSEQAELSL
+492 QQQGNEQAELSL

-514 QFTQAMRY
+514 QFTLAMRY

-537 LHAPLFYGLREQV
+537 LDASLFNGLREQAV
-550 FFQRLI
+550 FQRLTK
-556 AQQKE
+556 QQKE
-561 TITVDRF
+561 AIPVDNF
-568 FLQ
+568 FLL